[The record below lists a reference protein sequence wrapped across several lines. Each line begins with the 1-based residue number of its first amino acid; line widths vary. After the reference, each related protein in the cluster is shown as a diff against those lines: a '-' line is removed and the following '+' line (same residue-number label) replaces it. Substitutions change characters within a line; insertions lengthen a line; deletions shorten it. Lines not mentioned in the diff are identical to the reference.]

1 MQEEKNNGK
10 LIGIKIFLI
19 FAFIAIGY
27 LAYKNYELSEKLNYY
42 IEYTNEFHS
51 NLYAQVD
58 GSFRDGAH
66 TLSISDIYYRKHFKK
81 TEEEEK

>member
-1 MQEEKNNGK
+1 MSEENNSGK
-10 LIGIKIFLI
+10 LIGIKIFLV

-27 LAYKNYELSEKLNYY
+27 LAYKNHELTEKLNYY
-42 IEYTNEFHS
+42 IEYTDEFHS

-58 GSFRDGAH
+58 GSYRDGAH

-81 TEEEEK
+81 TEEGEK